1 MSDVVEFLRARMGE
15 DEAVAREFVACE
27 YSGVDAWGE
36 GADHF
41 FEGGAGSP
49 ARVLADVEAKR
60 RLVEHADTVSGM
72 DQQIEGEWGTRGSVP
87 WNEDEGV
94 RILRLLALPYAS
106 HPDYRQ
112 EWAL

>member
-1 MSDVVEFLRARMGE
+1 MTALTLADFLRARLGE

-60 RLVEHADTVSGM
+60 RIVEREANSLTPTTWRRELVLRDLA
-72 DQQIEGEWGTRGSVP
+72 SV
-87 WNEDEGV
+87 
-94 RILRLLALPYAS
+94 YAQ
-106 HPDYRQ
+106 HPEYRQ